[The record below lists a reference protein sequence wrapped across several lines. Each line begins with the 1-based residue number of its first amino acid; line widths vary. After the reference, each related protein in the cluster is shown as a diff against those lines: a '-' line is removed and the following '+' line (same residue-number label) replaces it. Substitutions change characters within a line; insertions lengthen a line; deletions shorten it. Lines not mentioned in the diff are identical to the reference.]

1 MKKWF
6 LCILTALVLLS
17 LGFAASAA
25 GDAPAGTCGEHLT
38 WRIENGVLTISGT
51 GAMDT
56 FDYSRSGR
64 VLTKIDLPD
73 GQKDVVLQGLLTT
86 APWGNYNG
94 AVTQIV
100 VEEGVTS
107 IGEWAFS
114 GMVRTRNVLLPT
126 TLERIGRC
134 AFYDCAYLTGIEI
147 PDSVSELGDNA
158 FTDCFWLRRAVVGR
172 NVKDVSCFE
181 NCMALE
187 EISLPAGLESIGY
200 RAFYGC
206 KALSGIDL
214 PDSLVSI
221 GQWAFYATG
230 LKGVVS
236 FGRSLTG
243 IGRAAFGGA
252 MDITAFEVDA
262 ANPALYTANGGVVS
276 RESAALLAL
285 PSGLGEYTVPAGV
298 KEIAPGLFDGAQNLR
313 RVVLP
318 EGLEHIGAEA
328 FWDCVSLR
336 ELNLPSTLKTIGK
349 EAFRLTRSLD
359 DLELP
364 EGLESIGEY
373 AFRYS
378 GVRRIRIPDSVTSLG
393 RCAFRGC
400 DNLEIAELG
409 SGVTSLDGYFMDCQ
423 GLRSLVLPASLKR
436 VDGYVLENCCLLR
449 DVYFRGTQED
459 WDAADKKTWGNAP
472 LFDAELHVAGTW
484 SEADVTARRRTG
496 GAISWRLTQGD
507 DVLII
512 SGEGPMPDYGEEG
525 EGRPWADVMD
535 GVRAVIVEEG
545 VTHIGAGAFW
555 NGANLHEISLPSTLT
570 SIGYHAFSLYAEDYY
585 GTDPGVITAEKVY
598 DYLYFA
604 GSSAQWRRV
613 SLPEGYLGLEYAL
626 IRFGV
631 QDVPYDPAALADL
644 SGVPVPGDVSG
655 DGAVDGAD
663 AVLLLRRLAGEDVDA
678 DKDAMD
684 VNGDGAVDRED
695 AIYLFRTA
703 AGQDPNAVSGGRVTN
718 CLAAFYRAD
727 GTMNGVFPVGAGG
740 SSGALDPLLKTA
752 ARVALFCLDEEN
764 IPVAEESVIPL
775 AG

>member
-187 EISLPAGLESIGY
+187 DVTLPATLESIGP

-206 KALSGIDL
+206 AALTGIEL
-214 PDSLVSI
+214 PDSLQAI
-221 GQWAFYATG
+221 GQWAFYASG
-230 LKGVVS
+230 LKGTVS
-236 FGRSLTG
+236 FGANLRS
-243 IGRAAFGGA
+243 IDRAAFGGA
-252 MDITAFEVDA
+252 MGITDFEVDP
-262 ANPALYTANGGVVS
+262 ANTVLYTADGGVVS

-318 EGLEHIGAEA
+318 EGLEHIGDEA

-336 ELNLPSTLKTIGK
+336 EVALPASLKTIGNA
-349 EAFRLTRSLD
+349 AFHLTRSLSE
-359 DLELP
+359 LTLP
-364 EGLESIGEY
+364 EGLQSIGNY

-378 GVRRIRIPDSVTSLG
+378 GVRAVRVPDSVTALG
-393 RCAFRGC
+393 KFAFRGC

-409 SGVTSLDGYFMDCQ
+409 SGVTALDGYFMDCK
-423 GLRSLVLPASLKR
+423 GLRALVLPASLKS
-436 VDGYVLENCCLLR
+436 VDGYVLDNCQLLQ
-449 DVYFRGTQED
+449 DVYYRGTQEN
-459 WDAADKKTWGNAP
+459 WDAVEKRTWGNAP
-472 LFDAELHVAGTW
+472 LFDAALHTAGSW
-484 SEADVTARRRTG
+484 SEADVTARRAG
-496 GAISWRLTQGD
+496 EGEISWRLTQNGN
-507 DVLII
+507 VLII
-512 SGEGPMPDYGEEG
+512 SGSGPMPDYGDDG
-525 EGRPWADVMD
+525 SGRPWADAMKT
-535 GVRAVIVEEG
+535 VRAVIVGEG
-545 VTHIGAGAFW
+545 VTHIGRGAFC
-555 NGANLHEISLPSTLT
+555 GSLNLRTISLPSTLK
-570 SIGYHAFSLYAEDYY
+570 SIGEHAFSFSVQDWY
-585 GTDPGVITAEKVY
+585 GTSPGIILPEKVY

-613 SLPEGYLGLEYAL
+613 SLPESYLGLENAL

-631 QDVPYDPAALADL
+631 QDIPYDPAALADL

-678 DKDAMD
+678 DEDAMD

-740 SSGALDPLLKTA
+740 SSGMPEPLLKAA
-752 ARVALFCLDEEN
+752 ARVALFYLDEAN
-764 IPVAEESVIPL
+764 IPIAEESVMSL